1 MSLCCAGGGQ
11 PCLASTRGGGT
22 HRRPSAPANP
32 KPRSRYP
39 RSFRFLTFFSSQREQ
54 AEEGQYIRRR
64 EQELLKAAQ
73 EKLKAAQAEVDKH
86 QATVDAS
93 NAKDKK

>member
-1 MSLCCAGGGQ
+1 MLHWWG
-11 PCLASTRGGGT
+11 PASPRIYQ
-22 HRRPSAPANP
+22 RKRYPPAAECPSQSEAS
-32 KPRSRYP
+32 PRSRYP
-39 RSFRFLTFFSSQREQ
+39 RSFRFLTLLSSQREQ

>member
-1 MSLCCAGGGQ
+1 MARSYTDVRGEGAT
-11 PCLASTRGGGT
+11 ASSKG
-22 HRRPSAPANP
+22 
-32 KPRSRYP
+32 
-39 RSFRFLTFFSSQREQ
+39 FSQREQ